1 MAITKTLLAMR
12 TLTGKEADVTIAAGT
27 DATKRHD
34 VTEANVYL
42 NDSYREYLS
51 FMTTR
56 GFDYF
61 LEETSQANLPS
72 SRADTNEQYSLIDW
86 PPAAASA
93 LALKR
98 VDVYAAGEWHEL
110 LRRDWTQLRSENHSS
125 QASATRPLVY
135 AVKSIGKVSA
145 ATFTVGK
152 IALAPFCSTGQYKL
166 TYLPEWVNLT
176 TDSHLFLFHDEIG
189 AQWMMWNTVIK
200 YSAQDNNAKKRFEIA
215 QVQQAKCEA
224 LIGHF
229 VPQITSTG
237 PLTVVRSP
245 DYNR

>member
-1 MAITKTLLAMR
+1 MAIIKTLLAMR
-12 TLTGKEADVTIAAGT
+12 TLAAKEADITIAAGT
-27 DATKRHD
+27 DTTKRHD

-61 LEETSQANLPS
+61 LEESALASLPT

-86 PPAAASA
+86 PNTNA
-93 LALKR
+93 LGLKR
-98 VDVYAAGEWHEL
+98 VDVYSDGQWHEL
-110 LRRDWTQLRSENHSS
+110 LRRDWSQLRSEHRSG
-125 QASATRPLVY
+125 QQSATRPIVY

-145 ATFTVGK
+145 STLTTGK
-152 IALAPFCSTGQYKL
+152 IALAPFSSNGTYKL
-166 TYLPEWVNLT
+166 TYLPEWSNIT
-176 TDSHLFLFHDEIG
+176 NDAHIFLFHDEWG

-200 YSAQDNNAKKRFEIA
+200 YSAQDNNAKKRYEIA
-215 QVQQAKCEA
+215 TIQQKKCEE
-224 LIGHF
+224 LIGSF
-229 VPQITSTG
+229 VPQIASTG
-237 PLTVVRSP
+237 PLTVTRSP

>member
-1 MAITKTLLAMR
+1 VAIVKTLLALR
-12 TLTGKEADVTIAAGT
+12 TLIGKEADITIAAGT

-34 VTEANVYL
+34 TTEANVYV

-61 LEETSQANLPS
+61 LVESALAALPA

-86 PPAAASA
+86 PANA

-98 VDVYAAGEWHEL
+98 LDVYSAGEWHEL
-110 LRRDWTQLRSENHSS
+110 QRRDWSQLRSENRSS
-125 QASATRPLVY
+125 AATATRPMVY
-135 AVKSIGKVSA
+135 AVKSHGSVSA
-145 ATFTVGK
+145 ATLTAGK
-152 IALAPFCSTGQYKL
+152 IALAPFSTNGTYKT
-166 TYLPEWVNLT
+166 TYLPEWANIT
-176 TDSHLFLFHDEIG
+176 TDAHLFLFHDEWG
-189 AQWMMWNTVIK
+189 AQWTVWNSVIK

-215 QVQQAKCEA
+215 SIQQKKCEEM
-224 LIGHF
+224 IGHF
-229 VPQITSTG
+229 VPQIASTG
-237 PLTVVRSP
+237 PLTVTRSP